1 MAKNNMKLNTS
12 KNSKL
17 MTHGVM
23 VMGIILNLVYFNY
36 VFNLEKKNCK
46 CSEDWRRTFIKYY
59 SLALI
64 FQFVLML
71 FLKKNKIIK
80 PLLQLLIFVTSL
92 LGIVEFYALISFSRD
107 LKLKKCECS
116 KGIDRE
122 FIYWYT
128 VIILFTLLSLIGMGV
143 IGGVFKGSVVA
154 AKSV

>member
-17 MTHGVM
+17 MTNIVL
-23 VMGIILNLVYFNY
+23 VTGIILNLVYFNY
-36 VFNLEKKNCK
+36 VYNLEKKKCK

-64 FQFVLML
+64 FQLVLML

-80 PLLQLLIFVTSL
+80 PLLQILVFITSV
-92 LGIVEFYALISFSRD
+92 LGLVEFYALLTFSQD

-128 VIILFTLLSLIGMGV
+128 VIILFTLLSLIGISV
-143 IGGVFKGSVVA
+143 IRGIFKGSLVA